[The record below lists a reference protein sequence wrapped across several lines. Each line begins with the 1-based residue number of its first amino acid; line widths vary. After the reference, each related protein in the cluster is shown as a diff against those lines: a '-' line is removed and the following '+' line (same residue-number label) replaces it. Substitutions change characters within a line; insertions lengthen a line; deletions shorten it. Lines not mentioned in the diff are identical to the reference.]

1 MLVSEFAA
9 LLRIQGPTSLQ
20 PHVLMVATSACSQ
33 RCRRPV
39 GRAQCESL
47 HCRSSGAQLYLSFL
61 PQCTLRVFSRTM
73 NTTVRGN
80 GCLCCVQDGMPA
92 EDGRDADANVQ
103 AGSPLPLLQLPLER
117 ASPPA
122 LSHPPLQPA
131 LPPPQAES
139 ESESVG
145 ARFCY
150 SVTGACPTEML
161 RAVHRGSLC
170 ARLLLTGVAV
180 PGLVYDT
187 GAGAKRRAP
196 TVAEDART
204 RPRRGAEVVD
214 YAMLAGG
221 PSAAS

>member
-47 HCRSSGAQLYLSFL
+47 HCRSSSAQLYLSFL
-61 PQCTLRVFSRTM
+61 PQCTLRVFARTM

-92 EDGRDADANVQ
+92 EDGREADANVQ
-103 AGSPLPLLQLPLER
+103 ADSPVPLLQLPLDR
-117 ASPPA
+117 AS
-122 LSHPPLQPA
+122 
-131 LPPPQAES
+131 PPPQAES

-221 PSAAS
+221 RSAAS